1 MIRRPAVMPQRP
13 DIREAALG
21 LIPSDLIISGCSLVS
36 VYTGEIIPDT
46 QIAVYKSRI
55 SYVGPDASHAAGP
68 DTRTINAK
76 GRHVAPGLADPHTHL
91 DQFVLPAET
100 AACVLPRGTT
110 ALFSDPIDITGVGG
124 SKGFRWFA
132 EACRNVPVRI
142 FHGIP
147 GGLPVDADL
156 SHLRGL
162 GDVERDETMRSPDV
176 FGMGEVFSWTKVTEG
191 DPETMRAMAAV
202 LEAGGIVNGHTAGM
216 SGRKL
221 AAYAASG
228 ISSCHEPIDYD
239 QTMERLRAGL
249 YVMVREGS
257 IRRDLRRI
265 MEEVSSSGVSTH
277 RLMFCSDG
285 LNPSD
290 LRSGHMDV
298 CIREAIAAGVDP
310 VDAVAMATRNV
321 FEYYMMDR
329 DLGGLAPGRL
339 ADMVILDDLESFR
352 VNAVLVGG
360 QDVSGVHTAAI
371 PVPPELERTVRL
383 ERLAKPDFEVRAP
396 GPEAT
401 ANTIR
406 LRTEIVTDMGE
417 AALEV
422 RDGAAVSTQAIWKAA
437 SFDRINRTGNRAVGF
452 LEGFGEGEGAMATTA
467 TLHEND
473 LVVVGSND
481 ADMAVAA
488 NHAIDEQGAMA
499 VARDG
504 RIVASLPMP
513 VAGLMSYHDADAARE
528 RFEAVN
534 GAARDMGCRF
544 DSPHL
549 IPLFLPFL
557 ALPHVRITS
566 RGIVNVRRREIMQP
580 VR

>member
-1 MIRRPAVMPQRP
+1 MRRPAGIPQRP

-21 LIPSDLIISGCSLVS
+21 QTPSDLIISNCSLVS

-46 QIAVYKSRI
+46 QIAVYRSRI

-68 DTRTINAK
+68 DTRTIDAK

-91 DQFVLPAET
+91 DQFVLPAQT

-110 ALFSDPIDITGVGG
+110 TMFSDPIDITGVGG
-124 SKGFRWFA
+124 SAGFRWFV
-132 EACRNVPVRI
+132 EACRSVPVRI
-142 FHGIP
+142 FHGVP
-147 GGLPVDADL
+147 GGLPVDVDL
-156 SHLRGL
+156 SHLRGP
-162 GDVERDETMRSPDV
+162 DDAERDEMLSNPDV
-176 FGMGEVFSWTKVTEG
+176 FGMGEVFSWTKVTGG
-191 DPETMRAMAAV
+191 DPNTMRSIGAV
-202 LEAGGIVNGHTAGM
+202 LKAGGIVNGHTAGM

-239 QTMERLRAGL
+239 QTLERLRAGL

-265 MEEVSSSGVSTH
+265 MEEVTGRGISTH

-290 LRSGHMDV
+290 LQSGHMDA
-298 CIREAIAAGVDP
+298 CIRKAVTAGVDP

-339 ADMVILDDLESFR
+339 ADMVILDDLGSFR
-352 VNAVLVGG
+352 VNTVLVGG
-360 QDVSGVHTAAI
+360 RDVSGIRPAAT

-383 ERLAKPDFEVRAP
+383 ERLDESDFAVGASGRH
-396 GPEAT
+396 AT

-417 AALEV
+417 STLEV
-422 RDGAAVSTQAIWKAA
+422 RDGAAVATQTIWKAA
-437 SFDRINRTGNRAVGF
+437 AFDRINRTGNRAVGF

-473 LVVVGSND
+473 LVVVGNND
-481 ADMAVAA
+481 ADMAAAA
-488 NHAIDEQGAMA
+488 NHVIEEQGAMV

-504 RIVASLPMP
+504 RIVASLAMP
-513 VAGLMSYHDADAARE
+513 VAGLMSHHDADAARD

-544 DSPHL
+544 GSPHL

-557 ALPHVRITS
+557 ALPHIRITS
-566 RGIVNVRRREIMQP
+566 RGIVDVRRRQIMQP
-580 VR
+580 MR